1 MSEHSRL
8 PHSRRSRALGVAVVI
23 ALALLAAQAAAAQ
36 TPAASAADLAIVHLR
51 APTVVDDDARTVT
64 VTWIFRATAAIE
76 RAEVRW
82 DTDSR
87 PGRDYRFLARGEV
100 ADGEPAADEGSTPA
114 FPTYT
119 ATFDIPPGASTVYFR
134 VHGATSRH
142 QTWSAER
149 PVAVVTLATTV
160 AGAFPAIVVIQTAP
174 GTGSGFIVNAR
185 QILTNW
191 HVVRRASEVTVWF
204 AGSERRTG
212 SVLVVNRHLDVA
224 VVEVPDMP
232 PGVRK
237 VDWES
242 AAKPDLT
249 TPVWAWGF
257 PFPLVPTE
265 DDEDDMTSATVTHG
279 IVSAHQT
286 HDGIRY
292 LETNATLSVGNSGG
306 PLVDA
311 QGRVVGINTLLI
323 GDTTLG
329 FALSVADYRG
339 EIGSLLAGE
348 IPVPPQSVTDIEFMP
363 STPFGQVGFG
373 AVRCD
378 PDAPTPDGQLAFAGL
393 CVRATYNGFNAVV
406 VADVAWRRDGET
418 LCEREVVIG
427 ESVVDG
433 ITFVGCDIDDGVRL
447 TEFTSGE
454 YSVTFTLDSAPIG
467 GAIRFVTVPERFKA
481 TTTGDSLPGAD
492 LDVYQFTAPQ
502 GAFVAAIVDTISLAT
517 AFDIKACL
525 STTPD
530 VDGCFDRADDEI
542 ECTFPPP
549 AFRCPQAVATLP
561 PAPDGVYYLL
571 VDSSLSR
578 YAGPVGK
585 YEVTLLSPSPIGP
598 LELVQDNV
606 R

>member
-8 PHSRRSRALGVAVVI
+8 PRLRQRRVLSVALLI
-23 ALALLAAQAAAAQ
+23 TLALLAAQAAAAQ
-36 TPAASAADLAIVHLR
+36 TPAAFATDLAIVHLQ
-51 APTVVDDDARTVT
+51 APSVVDDDARTVT
-64 VTWIFRATAAIE
+64 VTWIFRATGAIE

-149 PVAVVTLATTV
+149 SVAVVPVATTV
-160 AGAFPAIVVIQTAP
+160 AGAFPAIVVIQTSR

-185 QILTNW
+185 QILTNR
-191 HVVRRASEVTVWF
+191 HVVGRANEVTVWF

-212 SVLVVNRHLDVA
+212 AVLVVNRQLDLA
-224 VVEVPDMP
+224 VVEVEDMP

-237 VDWES
+237 LDWES
-242 AAKPDLT
+242 AGKPDLA

-265 DDEDDMTSATVTHG
+265 DDEDDLTSATVTHG

-286 HDGIRY
+286 RNGIRY
-292 LETNATLSVGNSGG
+292 VETNATISAGNSGG

-311 QGRVVGINTLLI
+311 HGRVVGINTLVI
-323 GDTTLG
+323 RDTTLG
-329 FALSVADYRG
+329 FALSVADYRD

-348 IPVPPQSVTDIEFMP
+348 IPLPPQSVTDIEFMP

-378 PDAPTPDGQLAFAGL
+378 LDAPTPDGQPAFAGL
-393 CVRATYNGFNAVV
+393 CVRATYNNFTFVV
-406 VADVAWRRDGET
+406 RVDVVWSRDGEV
-418 LCEREVVIG
+418 LCEKRPIIS
-427 ESVVDG
+427 ESVRE
-433 ITFVGCDIDDGVRL
+433 TNSFAGCEVDDGVRL

-454 YSVTFTLDSAPIG
+454 YAVTFTLDSAPIG
-467 GAIRFVTVPERFKA
+467 GASRFVTVPERSSTA
-481 TTTGDSLPGAD
+481 ATGDSLPGAD
-492 LDVYQFTAPQ
+492 LDVYQFTAPE
-502 GAFVAAIVDTISLAT
+502 GAFMAAIVDTISLAT

-530 VDGCFDRADDEI
+530 PDGCFESADDEI

-549 AFRCPQAVATLP
+549 SFSCPQAVTTLP
-561 PAPDGVYYLL
+561 PALDGVYYLL
-571 VDSSLSR
+571 VDSSLSS
-578 YAGPVGK
+578 YAGPIGE
-585 YEVTLLSPSPIGP
+585 YEVTLLSPSEVGP